1 MLQVWTYI
9 WNMMK
14 KSQFS
19 TATNI
24 IKCTYQIRH
33 KLVKNMKNCENNCN
47 ILKEMT
53 WIKRDK
59 IYLDKNRIII
69 NFNFQIEKIK

>member
-1 MLQVWTYI
+1 MLQVWNYI

-24 IKCTYQIRH
+24 IQCTYQIRH
-33 KLVKNMKNCENNCN
+33 KLVKNMKNYENNCN
-47 ILKEMT
+47 VLREMT
-53 WIKRDK
+53 WIKRDT
-59 IYLDKNRIII
+59 IYLGK
-69 NFNFQIEKIK
+69 IELSLTFIFKLKK